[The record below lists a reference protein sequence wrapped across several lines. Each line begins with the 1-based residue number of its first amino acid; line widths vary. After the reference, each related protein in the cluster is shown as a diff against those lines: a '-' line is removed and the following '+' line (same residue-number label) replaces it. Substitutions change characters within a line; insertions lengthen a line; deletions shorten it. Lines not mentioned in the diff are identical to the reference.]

1 MESIRL
7 NKYLS
12 EQGVCSRR
20 EADELIGSGAVTVDG
35 KKAVMGERIWGTE
48 KICVSGKVLKQNQE
62 DHIYILLNKPRG
74 IVCTTK
80 NDKNNV
86 IDYLSLK
93 QRVFPV
99 GRLDKDSEGLL
110 MLTNDGDIVNRMMR
124 SSNGHEKEYEVTV
137 NRPVTREFLKA
148 MSDGVWLEELQV
160 KTRPC
165 KLTKTS
171 SDGFNIILTQG
182 YNRQIRRMCL
192 ALGYRVR
199 TLKRIRIMNIK
210 LGDLKTGQ
218 WRYTTQAEMKALK
231 QAISCRQELTKK

>member
-160 KTRPC
+160 KTRAMPSSQRHP
-165 KLTKTS
+165 LT
-171 SDGFNIILTQG
+171 
-182 YNRQIRRMCL
+182 
-192 ALGYRVR
+192 V
-199 TLKRIRIMNIK
+199 
-210 LGDLKTGQ
+210 
-218 WRYTTQAEMKALK
+218 
-231 QAISCRQELTKK
+231 

>member
-62 DHIYILLNKPRG
+62 KSYFVLLNKPRG

-171 SDGFNIILTQG
+171 SDGFNIISDSRG
-182 YNRQIRRMCL
+182 IIGRSAVC
-192 ALGYRVR
+192 ALHWGIVS
-199 TLKRIRIMNIK
+199 
-210 LGDLKTGQ
+210 GH
-218 WRYTTQAEMKALK
+218 
-231 QAISCRQELTKK
+231 